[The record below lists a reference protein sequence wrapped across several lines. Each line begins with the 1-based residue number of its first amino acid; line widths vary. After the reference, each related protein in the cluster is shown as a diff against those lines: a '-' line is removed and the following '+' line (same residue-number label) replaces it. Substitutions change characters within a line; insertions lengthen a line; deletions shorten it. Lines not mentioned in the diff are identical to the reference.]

1 MQKKKRKYSKLCI
14 LLMVALSLCLMLSCV
29 VNVSAETNDTYA
41 EMGDSEEETA
51 YREFLL
57 DKSYSADMKNL
68 DAMMYSVYDV
78 NDDQKKE
85 LIVKGFNTEDM
96 QYEYTFYHYED
107 TQVQLIGT
115 LDNWQNGGSGEMYYV
130 AKGNGIVVNM
140 RLADHMS
147 YTLYQIKDKVEKNFT
162 IHKQSV
168 DVKKFGGKYE
178 RQYYYSG
185 EDENGDPLGVKI
197 DDEVWTEFESRMQ
210 EIPFYELDDSEEI
223 SQYDANEEDEGSEQV
238 TDTNKISDAAK
249 IVGEV
254 SGLQYMGSQTYNL
267 SLQRDENNYSTL
279 YPEIESGIL
288 AAFSMDFDGDGE
300 EEIFSVSYDDSMQ
313 DELGKVL
320 HFLILENNG
329 ETWEITSD
337 QEIATFSSYGDVIDR
352 NCLDGKCVKEEDS
365 VFFREYDGTYEFFY
379 EEYDTGIIGDG
390 QEWFFKGF
398 RLEDGNLEVIDETDE
413 LYFSGSP
420 IDLLWENFEGDYSNE
435 LESFCSLGFAS
446 PEVCFD
452 NMTVDNNDCL
462 YRILRMVRDTTCS
475 SEAISQWMSNGLQE
489 RLDGFT
495 CTIED
500 QTGEIPQNI
509 EEFQMNQYSTSGV
522 ASEYT
527 EESQKTFDDGDM
539 HYNNLITLSDI
550 TDAGAYYDDRSF
562 ILFYLDGETCKGFL
576 DREGNLIFYT
586 PITAEAYDEEDIYA
600 YDVNY
605 DNGYNWFEFEDI
617 FYVIDIN
624 GNIKS
629 QYVAEDVV
637 SYGAG
642 YTWTKQEDEGDWENT
657 GETQYILHDSDG
669 KTVLTYGIGNEFFD
683 NWSFRNTYLGD
694 GIFLYEKM
702 NDELKD
708 ESVFLFDIYSLE
720 TSEIHVEPY
729 HVIEN
734 GVRDH
739 MIALVSD
746 FEYGEE
752 HDDDSVGKLIL
763 IKNGEEQSIF
773 IPQKYA
779 SDWSFCPS
787 LLSWSDQY
795 VLMLATHSS
804 GDKFIIYDIKN
815 QKFQT
820 YDGKYKRYVKDYT
833 GACTTVYKNIIA
845 MRVEGVDDNGYLCLV
860 NADTMEESDNPIA
873 ANIFDDIYLENGILV
888 VQDGSDTNFYNP
900 EGDLLFSVQEDEE
913 LWEIGEDSL
922 VLSKTDDSEE
932 DTKKFYFV
940 NFNGTELFKDI
951 NDNGS
956 KRILDF

>member
-1 MQKKKRKYSKLCI
+1 MKKKKKKYSEPCI
-14 LLMVALSLCLMLSCV
+14 LFMVVLSLCLMLSCV
-29 VNVSAETNDTYA
+29 VNVSAETNDIYA

-78 NDDQKKE
+78 NNDQKKE
-85 LIVKGFNTEDM
+85 LIVKGFNTEEM

-210 EIPFYELDDSEEI
+210 EIPFYELNTSEEI
-223 SQYDANEEDEGSEQV
+223 SQYDIDEKNEDSEDIDIGEEKDDSQD
-238 TDTNKISDAAK
+238 TDTGEKENDSQDTDIGEEENDSQDADTGEEQKDNQNEGTGYERNAESPETISTVEISDAAEIAAK
-249 IVGEV
+249 MK
-254 SGLQYMGSQTYNL
+254 GLQYVGNQEYNL
-267 SLQRDENNYSTL
+267 SLQRNEDNYSAL
-279 YPEIESGIL
+279 YPDMESGIL
-288 AAFSMDFDGDGE
+288 AAFSMDFDGDGAK
-300 EEIFSVSYDDSMQ
+300 EIFSVSYDDSMQ

-337 QEIATFSSYGDVIDR
+337 QEIATSSSYGDVIDR

-446 PEVCFD
+446 PEVYFD

-475 SEAISQWMSNGLQE
+475 SEAISQWMGNSSQE

-495 CTIED
+495 CAIED
-500 QTGEIPQNI
+500 YAEELPENI
-509 EEFQMNQYSTSGV
+509 EEFSVNSHPISNQSSTAAQQSEDTSFYGIWCYGSKEEGEANSYAETLKASGFDARVYVTTDWSNLNTEKFYVVTAGVYSTE
-522 ASEYT
+522 SEA
-527 EESQKTFDDGDM
+527 
-539 HYNNLITLSDI
+539 NANLTSVQ
-550 TDAGAYYDDRSF
+550 SV
-562 ILFYLDGETCKGFL
+562 CQ
-576 DREGNLIFYT
+576 
-586 PITAEAYDEEDIYA
+586 EAYVKYSG
-600 YDVNY
+600 NY
-605 DNGYNWFEFEDI
+605 MG
-617 FYVIDIN
+617 
-624 GNIKS
+624 
-629 QYVAEDVV
+629 
-637 SYGAG
+637 
-642 YTWTKQEDEGDWENT
+642 
-657 GETQYILHDSDG
+657 
-669 KTVLTYGIGNEFFD
+669 
-683 NWSFRNTYLGD
+683 
-694 GIFLYEKM
+694 
-702 NDELKD
+702 
-708 ESVFLFDIYSLE
+708 
-720 TSEIHVEPY
+720 
-729 HVIEN
+729 
-734 GVRDH
+734 
-739 MIALVSD
+739 
-746 FEYGEE
+746 
-752 HDDDSVGKLIL
+752 
-763 IKNGEEQSIF
+763 
-773 IPQKYA
+773 
-779 SDWSFCPS
+779 
-787 LLSWSDQY
+787 
-795 VLMLATHSS
+795 
-804 GDKFIIYDIKN
+804 
-815 QKFQT
+815 
-820 YDGKYKRYVKDYT
+820 
-833 GACTTVYKNIIA
+833 
-845 MRVEGVDDNGYLCLV
+845 
-860 NADTMEESDNPIA
+860 
-873 ANIFDDIYLENGILV
+873 
-888 VQDGSDTNFYNP
+888 
-900 EGDLLFSVQEDEE
+900 
-913 LWEIGEDSL
+913 
-922 VLSKTDDSEE
+922 
-932 DTKKFYFV
+932 
-940 NFNGTELFKDI
+940 
-951 NDNGS
+951 
-956 KRILDF
+956 